1 MNRTFKSKVGGWYY
15 GTLIFLVA
23 TFSYAYYEEGM
34 TPNSPEFSVF
44 ILSGVLSVGV
54 MLWLLKTTDYSVSHD
69 TLLIR
74 CGPIKWH
81 IKRSEIQEIK
91 PGYSLLSSPALSMDR
106 LVLHFG
112 EGRKIMVSPKDK
124 KGFISALGFTPPR

>member
-1 MNRTFKSKVGGWYY
+1 MNRTFKSKVDAWYY
-15 GTLIFLVA
+15 AALLFVLG
-23 TFSYAYYEEGM
+23 TFSYAYYEEGL
-34 TPNSPEFSVF
+34 TPKSPEFLVLIF
-44 ILSGVLSVGV
+44 SGVLSVGL

-91 PGYSLLSSPALSMDR
+91 PSYSLLSSPALSMDR
-106 LVLHFG
+106 LAIHFG
-112 EGRKIMVSPKDK
+112 EGRTIMVSPKDK
-124 KGFISALGFTPPR
+124 KGFISALGFPPSP

>member
-54 MLWLLKTTDYSVSHD
+54 ML
-69 TLLIR
+69 
-74 CGPIKWH
+74 
-81 IKRSEIQEIK
+81 
-91 PGYSLLSSPALSMDR
+91 
-106 LVLHFG
+106 
-112 EGRKIMVSPKDK
+112 
-124 KGFISALGFTPPR
+124 